1 MKTTII
7 IDAEED
13 PSVVEAFMKV
23 FNGFLGAATNFMD
36 SKNMVSACGSL
47 AYMLEYVRTL
57 PRSSTQ

>member
-7 IDAEED
+7 IDAEDD

-36 SKNMVSACGSL
+36 SKNMVNVCGSP
-47 AYMLEYVRTL
+47 AYLLECVRPL
-57 PRSSTQ
+57 SK